1 MQTHGPEQ
9 LEQLYTD
16 INRLVELAADL
27 DDIQQELKAISLSG
41 GKRRGLHSLTS
52 AQNQVDLMINDIQRQ
67 INQLEGSADEISQ
80 PAT

>member
-1 MQTHGPEQ
+1 MQTHEPEQ
-9 LEQLYTD
+9 LEQHYTD

-41 GKRRGLHSLTS
+41 GRRRGFHSLTF
-52 AQNQVDLMINDIQRQ
+52 AQNQVDLMVNAIQRQ
-67 INQLEGSADEISQ
+67 INQLEGGADDISQ